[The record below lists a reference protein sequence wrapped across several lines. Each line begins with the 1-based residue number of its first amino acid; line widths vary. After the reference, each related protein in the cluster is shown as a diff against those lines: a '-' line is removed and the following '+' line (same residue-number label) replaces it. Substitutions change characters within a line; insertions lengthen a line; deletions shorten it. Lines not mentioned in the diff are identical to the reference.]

1 MLKNLCLIHYFATTR
16 RNTRQTFLGL
26 RELTMSASVRPV
38 DLPSSE
44 SLRRHDL
51 DALRA
56 FAMLLGIALHAAL
69 AFSMIP
75 WVVHDSRQSDLYS
88 LFMMAVHGF
97 RMSLFFLV
105 SGFFTAMLWRK
116 RGLAS
121 LLKQR
126 AVRILVPCLVGV
138 AIMTP
143 LLSWVTAW
151 ALQNA
156 VPVVSADDGSIAAAV
171 RSGDSAA
178 LHQRVHAGLD
188 LAKEDA

>member
-26 RELTMSASVRPV
+26 RLLTLSACVPPV
-38 DLPSSE
+38 DLLSSE

-56 FAMLLGIALHAAL
+56 FAMLLGIALHASL
-69 AFSMIP
+69 SFSMIP
-75 WVVHDSRQSDLYS
+75 WVVHDSRQSDMYS

-97 RMSLFFLV
+97 RMPLFFLV

-126 AVRILVPCLVGV
+126 ALRILVPCLVG
-138 AIMTP
+138 AAMMPP
-143 LLSWVTAW
+143 LLNWVTAW
-151 ALQNA
+151 AVPNA
-156 VPVVSADDGSIAAAV
+156 VPVATADDGSIAAAV
-171 RSGDSAA
+171 RSSDSAA
-178 LHQRVHAGLD
+178 LHQRIQAGLD
-188 LAKEDA
+188 LAKEGA